1 MASDQQMSN
10 FQATNSWCTR
20 FLRRRNFVLRQKT
33 KIAQKLPHR
42 QGGKLT
48 FPLCAACVQ
57 EEMQKLMLQRTSIC
71 LHTDERTP
79 RGTWCT
85 PERLKAV
92 EKGYRII
99 KIHEVW
105 HFKERKKGLFRDYV
119 NQWLKI
125 KQESAGYPS
134 WADTAEKK
142 VQYVSDY
149 ETRQGIKLD
158 PDNIVKNP
166 GRKATAK
173 LMLNSFWGKFGEN
186 LNKPQVLAI
195 TSPAALFQ
203 VLHKMS
209 RM

>member
-1 MASDQQMSN
+1 MTSRCQTFRQRTASAQDFFEEGTLYCGKRPRSP
-10 FQATNSWCTR
+10 
-20 FLRRRNFVLRQKT
+20 RNFLTVKVENSPFHY
-33 KIAQKLPHR
+33 AQPVYKKKCR
-42 QGGKLT
+42 NWCCKEARSA
-48 FPLCAACVQ
+48 F
-57 EEMQKLMLQRTSIC
+57 
-71 LHTDERTP
+71 TDEQRTP
-79 RGTWCT
+79 RGTWST
-85 PERLKAV
+85 PELLKAV

-125 KQESAGYPS
+125 KEFAGYPS